1 LEGRG
6 KEVPLSSDSHYSENV
21 DLRALAENEMKQKM
35 DSLEGYERNE
45 DLQKEL
51 SQYFKQKETRS
62 SLMSSEV
69 YPRSPDIKCIESV
82 VVANNSE
89 QVSEAHILSRGH
101 DISKIEAS
109 GGPLHTVQSKLDETS
124 EHLYFQEERNLKAS
138 SIFGEKNV
146 DATENVAFEAV
157 IASIEPSKK
166 ESISEIQT
174 DINKCLTDDSQEREP
189 PNPGLSPLKNDENS
203 FFDKLKHP
211 NYKSTPGVFELAASK
226 PLLHK
231 EDDGDS
237 SLHWYPNF
245 KSPPNAPQ
253 TIKPLSVIPE
263 LKSSASLSEKSYNQ
277 ALGLGKTQSALMQ
290 CDTYNE
296 PFLPVGKVK
305 SVCALDLAEKVGSS
319 NIICPMKV
327 STSDSLVLQDLKQQ
341 TFEEVADS
349 SDYSFCKDAKCSN
362 AIEGPPAAI
371 GNSFSAN
378 LVTCDAKSQ
387 GALPLTGDASLI
399 AVSQET
405 LLKVDI
411 GQDEIALSMGTQSSF
426 IIHTILPNDSY
437 FVEGLQGKAESDVIT
452 LDGDPECCNLD
463 ENAVVCSERVAELQ
477 REVRHN
483 KMIVVENLVFSSIVL
498 GNGIT
503 CFCFTFYY
511 FPDM

>member
-1 LEGRG
+1 
-6 KEVPLSSDSHYSENV
+6 
-21 DLRALAENEMKQKM
+21 
-35 DSLEGYERNE
+35 
-45 DLQKEL
+45 
-51 SQYFKQKETRS
+51 
-62 SLMSSEV
+62 
-69 YPRSPDIKCIESV
+69 
-82 VVANNSE
+82 
-89 QVSEAHILSRGH
+89 
-101 DISKIEAS
+101 
-109 GGPLHTVQSKLDETS
+109 
-124 EHLYFQEERNLKAS
+124 
-138 SIFGEKNV
+138 
-146 DATENVAFEAV
+146 
-157 IASIEPSKK
+157 
-166 ESISEIQT
+166 
-174 DINKCLTDDSQEREP
+174 
-189 PNPGLSPLKNDENS
+189 
-203 FFDKLKHP
+203 
-211 NYKSTPGVFELAASK
+211 
-226 PLLHK
+226 
-231 EDDGDS
+231 
-237 SLHWYPNF
+237 
-245 KSPPNAPQ
+245 
-253 TIKPLSVIPE
+253 
-263 LKSSASLSEKSYNQ
+263 
-277 ALGLGKTQSALMQ
+277 
-290 CDTYNE
+290 
-296 PFLPVGKVK
+296 
-305 SVCALDLAEKVGSS
+305 
-319 NIICPMKV
+319 MKV